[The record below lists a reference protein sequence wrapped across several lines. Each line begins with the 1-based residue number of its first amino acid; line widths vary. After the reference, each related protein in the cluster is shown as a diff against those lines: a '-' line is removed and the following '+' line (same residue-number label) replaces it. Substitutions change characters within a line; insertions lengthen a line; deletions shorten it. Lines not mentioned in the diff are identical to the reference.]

1 MIVPFCT
8 LVVKHH
14 DSERFAGILV
24 VGWVDDGAGHWG
36 EFQEWVNLSWGSVYL
51 GRHGCATS
59 SVFRSIPLTCR
70 L

>member
-24 VGWVDDGAGHWG
+24 VGWVDDGWG
-36 EFQEWVNLSWGSVYL
+36 VGESLEWVNLGWGSVYL
-51 GRHGCATS
+51 GGMGMPPALFS
-59 SVFRSIPLTCR
+59 DLFL
-70 L
+70 